1 MRVLVISQYFPPE
14 TAAAANRLR
23 SIVRTLN
30 DAGHEVV
37 VVAEKPN
44 YPEGI
49 VQEEYRGGLFEE
61 RVVDGVRIIYTWVYA
76 QPDLTFLNRILLYA
90 SFMVT
95 AVMGALR
102 TEGSFDVVLASS
114 PPLFVGLAGWATAKL
129 KGAKFVFDVRDIWPD
144 LAIAMGHLE
153 NPAAARI
160 GKAIERFIYRGADGI
175 TAATAGFC
183 DHVRSVVGIAPPTR
197 RVMNGTEPSVF
208 EKEDR
213 REETRSSLGVAEDSF
228 VVTYAGTM
236 GRLQGLGHIID
247 AAIDLRDEEEVV
259 IHVRGSG
266 ELEESLRAEVERNKL
281 SNVEFFDH
289 CPLEEAAAHMAA
301 SDALLVPL
309 ADDPIFQKFIPSKL
323 FDSMASGRPVLL
335 SVDGEAREIL
345 EEAEAGLFYPPEDGE
360 ALAEKIRW
368 LLAHPDERTAMGDR
382 GQRYARAHCTRAVQ
396 AEKMMQF
403 LESLV

>member
-23 SIVRTLN
+23 SFVRALN

-44 YPEGI
+44 YPQGVIRED
-49 VQEEYRGGLFEE
+49 YKGGLFEE
-61 RVVDGVRIIYTWVYA
+61 RVVDGVRVIYTWVYA
-76 QPDLTFLNRILLYA
+76 QPEMNFVNRILLYA

-95 AVMGALR
+95 AVLGALR
-102 TEGSFDVVLASS
+102 TDGSFDVVLASS
-114 PPLFVGLAGWATAKL
+114 PPLFVGLAGWAAAKL
-129 KGAKFVFDVRDIWPD
+129 KRATFVFDVRDIWPD

-153 NPAAARI
+153 NPTAARI

-175 TAATAGFC
+175 TAATDGFC
-183 DHVRSVVGIAPPTR
+183 DHVRSVVGKAPPTK

-208 EKEDR
+208 DKEEC
-213 REETRSSLGVAEDSF
+213 REETRRALGVEEDTF

-236 GRLQGLGHIID
+236 GRLQGLHHLID
-247 AAIDLRDEEEVV
+247 AAIELSDVEDVV
-259 IHVRGSG
+259 IHIRGSG
-266 ELEESLRAEVERNKL
+266 ELKDSLREEVDRNDL
-281 SNVEFFDH
+281 TNVQFFEH
-289 CPLEEAAAHMAA
+289 CPLDEAAAHMAA

-345 EEAEAGLFYPPEDGE
+345 GEAEAGLFYPPEDGE
-360 ALAEKIRW
+360 GLAERIRW
-368 LLAHPDERTAMGDR
+368 LLDHPEERTAMGER
-382 GQRYARAHCTRAVQ
+382 GREYARSHCTRAVQ

-403 LESLV
+403 LESLI